1 MPHGLSLKHL
11 KICIMLLSSPWIKE
25 VGGVAFWCGLFS
37 VPRRGCMAGET
48 SLSRIHSLSMWVSQ
62 EGSHSALCFTCWE
75 KGTLDTE
82 DPQVEARGEGSVG
95 LGETGEGAQ
104 EVIK

>member
-1 MPHGLSLKHL
+1 MDFLSNTLKFASCSFLLPGLRKWEV
-11 KICIMLLSSPWIKE
+11 SPS
-25 VGGVAFWCGLFS
+25 GVASLVS
-37 VPRRGCMAGET
+37 PDVAACMAGET